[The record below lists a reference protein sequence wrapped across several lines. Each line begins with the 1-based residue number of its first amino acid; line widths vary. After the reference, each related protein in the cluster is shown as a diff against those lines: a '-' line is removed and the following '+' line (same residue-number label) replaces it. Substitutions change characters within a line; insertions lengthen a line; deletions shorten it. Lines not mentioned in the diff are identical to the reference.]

1 MIERYGHGPDVCT
14 RFQLSLGPPVEYE
27 ISRGGH
33 GYEIK
38 NVNMRACTRVG
49 TLFHFIETGT
59 RHGTRG
65 VPPRNM
71 KYKECAAT
79 VRVDLAAYAL
89 LRGCRVSALLAAR
102 PLTPLQTARC
112 ELRCT
117 RGGTMLGLLLV
128 GSVAFSSRATSL
140 RVRAPQPRAALVTA
154 ILTAAADD
162 AIAPR
167 LWLVKVRAALG
178 IGLGLGL
185 GPGPIGPQ
193 PCPWRGAGLSGRTQG
208 SGPGIAFAS

>member
-1 MIERYGHGPDVCT
+1 M
-14 RFQLSLGPPVEYE
+14 
-27 ISRGGH
+27 
-33 GYEIK
+33 
-38 NVNMRACTRVG
+38 
-49 TLFHFIETGT
+49 
-59 RHGTRG
+59 
-65 VPPRNM
+65 
-71 KYKECAAT
+71 
-79 VRVDLAAYAL
+79 RVDLAAYVL
-89 LRGCRVSALLAAR
+89 LRGCRVSALLR
-102 PLTPLQTARC
+102 RCSPVSNFLGKSPLQTARC

-178 IGLGLGL
+178 VGLGLGL

-208 SGPGIAFAS
+208 PGPGIAFAS

>member
-1 MIERYGHGPDVCT
+1 
-14 RFQLSLGPPVEYE
+14 
-27 ISRGGH
+27 
-33 GYEIK
+33 
-38 NVNMRACTRVG
+38 
-49 TLFHFIETGT
+49 
-59 RHGTRG
+59 
-65 VPPRNM
+65 
-71 KYKECAAT
+71 
-79 VRVDLAAYAL
+79 
-89 LRGCRVSALLAAR
+89 
-102 PLTPLQTARC
+102 
-112 ELRCT
+112 
-117 RGGTMLGLLLV
+117 MLGLLLV

-208 SGPGIAFAS
+208 PGPGIAFAS